1 MRGQQYD
8 LVLNGS
14 EIAGGSMR
22 IHEYDLQQKML
33 QMLNIDP
40 TSLNYFLN
48 ALKYGAPPHGG
59 IAIGTKS
66 YFNKQFF
73 IKNLIII
80 IIRLFVVGLDR
91 YISILCRAQSIRDVI
106 AFPKTV
112 DGNDLMTGAP
122 ADISEQERD
131 LYHLKRTGN

>member
-14 EIAGGSMR
+14 EIAGGSIR

>member
-14 EIAGGSMR
+14 EIAGGSIR

-66 YFNKQFF
+66 YFSKQFYKKF
-73 IKNLIII
+73 NYY